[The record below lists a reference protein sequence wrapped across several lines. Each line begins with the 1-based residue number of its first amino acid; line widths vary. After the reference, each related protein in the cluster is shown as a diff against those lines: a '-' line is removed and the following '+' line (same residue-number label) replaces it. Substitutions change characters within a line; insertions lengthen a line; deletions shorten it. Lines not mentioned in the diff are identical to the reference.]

1 MHALKACQGES
12 LDGSLALR
20 DVIDVEAAVGLDRMI
35 GAAREQVED
44 GEPGKPLPS
53 EMEEAIRSAAM
64 ERLAGITASAPKLH
78 RLQAQRIELAR
89 KRRTCKRRTLTPWQS
104 RGQG

>member
-1 MHALKACQGES
+1 MHALKACQDEI

-20 DVIDVEAAVGLDRMI
+20 DVIDVEAAVSLDRMI

-44 GEPGKPLPS
+44 GEAGKPLPS

-78 RLQAQRIELAR
+78 RLHAQRIELAR
-89 KRRTCKRRTLTPWQS
+89 KRRTPWQS